1 MTEEKDH
8 EDTIHHEHKVH
19 HSNEKKDEKYK
30 FELSK
35 VRIWQGVSLI
45 LLLAVVFLWFNP
57 DFGVP
62 EGAQVQV
69 PPTQGAPPGQAPPQA
84 IAKFDNID
92 EDDDPF
98 LGDENAPVTI
108 VSFEDYQC
116 PFCKRAFDQ
125 TFPPLKKD
133 YIDTGKVKYVYRD
146 FPLSF
151 HPQANAAAEA
161 SECANEQ
168 DKFWDYHDAI
178 FNNQATLGRD
188 LYIQLA
194 GQLDLDVDQFTQCID
209 DGKYKQEV
217 QADTSYGSQV
227 GVSGTPTFF
236 IISSMKDADTDILK
250 QMDDG
255 RSIFYGE
262 STDGKDVI
270 MKLVGA
276 LPYQAFDQIIEAQL
290 G

>member
-8 EDTIHHEHKVH
+8 EHTIHHEHKVH
-19 HSNEKKDEKYK
+19 HSPEKNDEKVS
-30 FELSK
+30 FSLSK

-62 EGAQVQV
+62 EQAQVPV
-69 PPTQGAPPGQAPPQA
+69 PSGAAPSPSAAPQAPA
-84 IAKFDNID
+84 RLDNVD
-92 EDDDPF
+92 EDDDPV
-98 LGDENAPVTI
+98 LGDKNAPVTI

-125 TFPPLKKD
+125 TFPQLKKD

-151 HPQANAAAEA
+151 HPQAQSAAEA
-161 SECANEQ
+161 SECADEQ
-168 DKFWDYHDAI
+168 GKFWDYHDAI
-178 FNNQATLGRD
+178 FNNQASLGRD

-194 GQLDLDVDQFTQCID
+194 EQLNLDVDQFTQCID

-217 QADTSYGSQV
+217 QADFSYGSQI

-236 IISSMKDADTDILK
+236 INGI
-250 QMDDG
+250 
-255 RSIFYGE
+255 
-262 STDGKDVI
+262 
-270 MKLVGA
+270 KLVGA
-276 LPYQAFDQIIEAQL
+276 QPYAAFQQVIEAEL
-290 G
+290 SS

>member
-1 MTEEKDH
+1 MAEEKDH
-8 EDTIHHEHKVH
+8 EHTIHHEHNVH
-19 HSNEKKDEKYK
+19 HSPEKKDEKYK

-57 DFGVP
+57 AFGVP
-62 EGAQVQV
+62 DQAQGAA
-69 PPTQGAPPGQAPPQA
+69 PPTQVAPPGQAPPQA
-84 IAKFDNID
+84 PTRLDNVD
-92 EDDDPF
+92 EDDDPV
-98 LGDENAPVTI
+98 LGDKNAPVTI

-125 TFPPLKKD
+125 TFPQLKKE

-168 DKFWDYHDAI
+168 DKFWDYHDEI

-194 GQLDLDVDQFTQCID
+194 EQLDLDVDQFTQCID

-217 QADTSYGSQV
+217 QADASYGSQI

-236 IISSMKDADTDILK
+236 INGI
-250 QMDDG
+250 
-255 RSIFYGE
+255 
-262 STDGKDVI
+262 
-270 MKLVGA
+270 KLVGA
-276 LPYQAFDQIIEAQL
+276 QPFAAFQQIIEAEL
-290 G
+290 SS